1 MSSQINHHSP
11 PVQVADQDER
21 QRWEINNLQ
30 EWLSEPDRRA
40 MLNIRGI
47 ERTCDLPA
55 GTLKNWLRGSQG
67 LAQHHLH
74 NLVRMLSMLGYQAV
88 TNEHRFV

>member
-1 MSSQINHHSP
+1 MQRSIM
-11 PVQVADQDER
+11 R
-21 QRWEINNLQ
+21 QLDTGNYDAETENLKD
-30 EWLSEPDRRA
+30 WLLEPDRRA

-67 LAQHHLH
+67 LAQHHLD
-74 NLVRMLSMLGYQAV
+74 NLVRMLSMVGYVAASSDHQ
-88 TNEHRFV
+88 FL